1 MASNKDMATKKDTEP
16 KKDLTKKDPTEKD
29 LANKDAAKKDEASS
43 KDMAPKDKSKAKT
56 PMTFK
61 KFLRGPWLWIA
72 LALSVLLI
80 GTSLIGAQQFTK
92 VDTQVG
98 LEMIKS
104 GDAEKVTIFDGNQRV
119 DVELRNPDAEF
130 GQSVQFYFVS
140 GRAVTVAEIVA
151 DSQISEGWTDE
162 VPSTPWYLAILGS
175 LLPFIIIG
183 ALFWFLMSSM
193 SGGGRGVMQFGKS
206 KAKMVTK
213 ETSNVTFEDVAGI
226 EEAIE
231 ELTEL
236 KDFLKNPKKFLDMGA
251 KIPRGVLLYGPPGT
265 GKTLI
270 AKAVAGEAGVPFFS
284 ISGSDF
290 VEMFVGV
297 GASRVRDLFE
307 QAKQAAPAIIFI
319 DEIDAVGRHRGTG
332 IGGGNDEREQTLN
345 QLLVEMDGFD
355 TNASVI
361 LIAAT
366 NRPDVLDPALLRP
379 GRFDRQVGVTAP
391 DLKGRAK
398 ILKVHSKSKPIAEDV
413 DLSLIARRT
422 PGFTGADLANV
433 LNESALLAAR
443 LNRTEI
449 TDEIIDEAID
459 RVIGGPQ
466 KKSSIMK
473 DQERLVTAYH
483 EAGHALVAGAGNY
496 SDPVTKVTIL
506 PRGRALGYTMV
517 MPMEDRYS
525 ISRNQLLDQIA
536 YAMGGRIA
544 EEVVFK
550 DPTTGASNDFEKATS
565 IARQMVT
572 KYGMSQ
578 KIGAISLGSGN
589 NEPFLGR
596 ELATHA
602 NYSNEMAQQVDAEV
616 SAILDRAQDEAY
628 KAITLNRAV
637 LDKLAKSLLE
647 QETLNQDEIAKI
659 FKAVKKVPARTA
671 WRSST
676 KRTGTN
682 KGPIAVPK
690 RKVVQLEALEDK
702 TEPEAKN
709 AD

>member
-1 MASNKDMATKKDTEP
+1 MKM
-16 KKDLTKKDPTEKD
+16 
-29 LANKDAAKKDEASS
+29 
-43 KDMAPKDKSKAKT
+43 
-56 PMTFK
+56 K

-72 LALSVLLI
+72 LAISVLLI
-80 GTSLIGAQQFTK
+80 GSSLIGGQQFTK

-98 LEMIKS
+98 LQMIQS
-104 GDAEKVTIFDGNQRV
+104 GSAKTVKILDGNQRV
-119 DVELRNPDAEF
+119 DVELRNPDAEY
-130 GQSVQFYFVS
+130 GQSVQFYYVS
-140 GRAVTVAEIVA
+140 GRAESVAAAVA
-151 DSQISEGWTDE
+151 DAEISEGWTDE
-162 VPSTPWYLAILGS
+162 VPSTPWYLALLGS
-175 LLPFIIIG
+175 LLPFIIIL

-193 SGGGRGVMQFGKS
+193 SGGNRGVMQFGKS
-206 KAKMVTK
+206 KAKMVSK
-213 ETSNVTFEDVAGI
+213 ETSNVTFDDVAGI
-226 EEAIE
+226 EEALE

-307 QAKQAAPAIIFI
+307 QAKQSAPAIIFI

-379 GRFDRQVGVTAP
+379 GRFDRQVGVNAP
-391 DLKGRAK
+391 DLKGREK
-398 ILKVHSKSKPIAEDV
+398 ILQVHAKSKPIAENV
-413 DLSLIARRT
+413 DLALVARRT

-433 LNESALLAAR
+433 LNEAALLAAR

-449 TDEIIDEAID
+449 TDEVIDEAID

-496 SDPVTKVTIL
+496 SDPVTKITIL

-544 EEVVFK
+544 EEIVFK
-550 DPTTGASNDFEKATS
+550 DPTTGASNDFEKATN
-565 IARQMVT
+565 IARTMVT

-578 KIGAISLGSGN
+578 KIGAMTIGTGTS
-589 NEPFLGR
+589 EPFLGR
-596 ELATHA
+596 ELATSASH
-602 NYSNEMAQQVDAEV
+602 SNEMAKQVDEEV
-616 SAILDRAQDEAY
+616 SAILDRALDEAY
-628 KAITLNRAV
+628 KALTTNRV
-637 LDKLAKSLLE
+637 ILDKLAKQLLE
-647 QETLNQDEIAKI
+647 KETLNQDEIAKI
-659 FKAVKKVPARTA
+659 FKTVKKLPKRTT
-671 WRSST
+671 WKSST

-682 KGPIAVPK
+682 RGPIAVPK
-690 RKVVQLEALEDK
+690 RKVVQLEVL
-702 TEPEAKN
+702 PEAAKP
-709 AD
+709 ADEDAN